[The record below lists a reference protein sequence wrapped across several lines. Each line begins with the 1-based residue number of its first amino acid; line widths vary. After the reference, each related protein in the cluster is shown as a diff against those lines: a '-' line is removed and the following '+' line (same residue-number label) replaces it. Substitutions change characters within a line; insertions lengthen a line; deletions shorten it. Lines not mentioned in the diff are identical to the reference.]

1 MGKTT
6 YESQEYLTV
15 QNKMNKLV
23 YTLYDFIIIE
33 KNLNIDFDLDNS
45 FVSTLTLK

>member
-1 MGKTT
+1 MD
-6 YESQEYLTV
+6 
-15 QNKMNKLV
+15 KLV